1 MATVSP
7 VAGTRRPSVWPQNAK
22 MPSELVI
29 QEHPSP
35 NFGERRDGAR
45 PDLVVIHYTAMATAE
60 AALERLCSSEHEVS
74 AHYLICEQGQVFRL
88 VDEEMR
94 AWHAGAGQWGE
105 VTDVNSRSIGIEL
118 ANTGAT
124 PFAAAQ
130 MDALEALLTD
140 ILARHAIPPERVIGH
155 SDMAPLRKIDPG
167 PRFDW
172 KRLALQNLSVFSTN
186 LEGIE
191 PNEVRFVQD
200 LQAFGY
206 PETPLEALL
215 PAFRSRFRP
224 LHHGPLDGRDMALA
238 RDLAMRFPVDRDDL
252 TA

>member
-1 MATVSP
+1 MT
-7 VAGTRRPSVWPQNAK
+7 
-22 MPSELVI
+22 LVI
-29 QEHPSP
+29 HDHPSP

-60 AALERLCSSEHEVS
+60 AALERLCSPDFEVS

-88 VDEEMR
+88 VDEDMR

-118 ANTGAT
+118 ANPGTA

-130 MDALEALLTD
+130 MGALESLLAD
-140 ILARHAIPPERVIGH
+140 ILSRHAIPPERVIGH

-172 KRLALQNLSVFSTN
+172 KRLALQGLSVFPASQG
-186 LEGIE
+186 EIE
-191 PNEVRFVQD
+191 PHEVRFVQD
-200 LQAFGY
+200 LQRFGY
-206 PETPLEALL
+206 PEAPVEALVS
-215 PAFRSRFRP
+215 AFRDRFRP
-224 LHHGPLDGRDMALA
+224 RHHGPLDGRDMALA
-238 RDLAMRFPVDRDDL
+238 RDLATRFPVRFPIDRRSPL
-252 TA
+252 A

>member
-1 MATVSP
+1 MIHD
-7 VAGTRRPSVWPQNAK
+7 Q
-22 MPSELVI
+22 
-29 QEHPSP
+29 PSP

-45 PDLVVIHYTAMATAE
+45 PDLVVIHYTAMPSADE
-60 AALERLCSSEHEVS
+60 ALKRLCNPEHEVS
-74 AHYLICEQGQVFRL
+74 AHYLICEQGRVFRL
-88 VDEEMR
+88 VDEGMR

-118 ANTGAT
+118 ANPGTA

-130 MDALEALLTD
+130 MDALELLLAD
-140 ILARHAIPPERVIGH
+140 ILDRHAIPPERVIGH
-155 SDMAPLRKIDPG
+155 SDMAPERKIDPG

-172 KRLALQNLSVFSTN
+172 KRLCLQGLSVFAPVSD
-186 LEGIE
+186 EIA

-200 LQAFGY
+200 LRAFGY

-224 LHHGPLDGRDMALA
+224 RHHGPLDGRDMALA
-238 RDLAMRFPVDRDDL
+238 RDLATRFPIDRQGP

>member
-1 MATVSP
+1 MAMVSP
-7 VAGTRRPSVWPQNAK
+7 VAGTRRPSVWQPDAK

-45 PDLVVIHYTAMATAE
+45 PDLVVIHYTAMASAE
-60 AALERLCSSEHEVS
+60 AALERLCSTEFEVS

-94 AWHAGAGQWGE
+94 AWHAGAGQWGD

-118 ANTGAT
+118 ANPGTA

-130 MDALEALLTD
+130 MDALESLLADIRSRYAL
-140 ILARHAIPPERVIGH
+140 PPERVIGH

-172 KRLALQNLSVFSTN
+172 KRLALQGLSVFPADC
-186 LEGIE
+186 EEIE
-191 PNEVRFVQD
+191 PDEVRFVQD

-206 PETPLEALL
+206 PEAPLEALL

-224 LHHGPLDGRDMALA
+224 HHHGPLDGRDMALA
-238 RDLAMRFPVDRDDL
+238 RDLSSRFPIDRGKL